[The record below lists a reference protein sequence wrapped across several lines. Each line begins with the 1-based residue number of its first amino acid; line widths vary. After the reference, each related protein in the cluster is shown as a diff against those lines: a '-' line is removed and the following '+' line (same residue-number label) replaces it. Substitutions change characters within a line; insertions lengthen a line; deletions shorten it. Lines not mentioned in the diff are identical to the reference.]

1 MMNKKKRHALD
12 YLIICVIAVLG
23 AFNYQIFV
31 FPNDFAP
38 SGINGILTIIRHL
51 FGINFGMMYLV
62 LNVPLLMVAHHLI
75 HGRYALNTFVY
86 VVVFSITSMIL
97 KNVDLSVLSFNGQD
111 AGERIMAAVA
121 AGVFSGFNYGLTM
134 RMGGCTGGMDIV
146 GSIVSHKNP
155 EINMVWLVFS
165 INVAVAVLS
174 FFAYGMNYVP
184 VILCIIYSFVTSRV
198 GDFILKGARSAAKF
212 EIMTVISGLW
222 TVGRSVRGDNIAP
235 LFGQWLLN
243 AGETPAHRT
252 VHCTLYTVHCP
263 QSTVHSSVSGL
274 ALARRSRCVARRGR
288 QQALLP
294 GGVVSRR

>member
-1 MMNKKKRHALD
+1 MDKKKRLALD

-23 AFNYQIFV
+23 AFNYQLFV

-62 LNVPLLMVAHHLI
+62 LNVPLLMVAHHMI

-86 VVVFSITSMIL
+86 VVVFSATSMLL
-97 KNVDLSVLSFNGQD
+97 KNADLSVLSFNGQD

-134 RMGGCTGGMDIV
+134 RLGGCTGGMDIV

-212 EIMTVISGLW
+212 EIITSYPEELSQALMNRLHHGCTVLPARGMYSHTDRSLLICVVNRRQIPEFGRIIKEFDDTFVIMT
-222 TVGRSVRGDNIAP
+222 P
-235 LFGQWLLN
+235 
-243 AGETPAHRT
+243 
-252 VHCTLYTVHCP
+252 
-263 QSTVHSSVSGL
+263 
-274 ALARRSRCVARRGR
+274 VARTYGNFK
-288 QQALLP
+288 Q
-294 GGVVSRR
+294 VK

>member
-1 MMNKKKRHALD
+1 MMDKKKRHALD

-146 GSIVSHKNP
+146 GSIVSQKNP

-212 EIMTVISGLW
+212 EIITSYPEELSQALMGRLHHGCTVLPARGMYSHVDKSLLICVVNRRQIPEFGRIIKEFDDTFVIMT
-222 TVGRSVRGDNIAP
+222 P
-235 LFGQWLLN
+235 
-243 AGETPAHRT
+243 
-252 VHCTLYTVHCP
+252 
-263 QSTVHSSVSGL
+263 
-274 ALARRSRCVARRGR
+274 VARTYGNFK
-288 QQALLP
+288 Q
-294 GGVVSRR
+294 VK

>member
-1 MMNKKKRHALD
+1 MMDKKKRHALD

-97 KNVDLSVLSFNGQD
+97 KNVDLSVLSVNGQD

-212 EIMTVISGLW
+212 EIITSYPEEL
-222 TVGRSVRGDNIAP
+222 S
-235 LFGQWLLN
+235 
-243 AGETPAHRT
+243 
-252 VHCTLYTVHCP
+252 
-263 QSTVHSSVSGL
+263 
-274 ALARRSRCVARRGR
+274 
-288 QQALLP
+288 QALMGRLHHGCTVLP
-294 GGVVSRR
+294 ARGMYSHVDKSLLICVVNRRQIPEFGRIIKEFDDTFVIMTPVTRTYGNFKQVK

>member
-1 MMNKKKRHALD
+1 MMDKKKRLALD

-23 AFNYQIFV
+23 AFNYQLFV

-62 LNVPLLMVAHHLI
+62 LNVPLLMVAHHMI
-75 HGRYALNTFVY
+75 HGRYALNTLVY
-86 VVVFSITSMIL
+86 VVVFSATSMIL
-97 KNVDLSVLSFNGQD
+97 KNADLSVLSFNGQD

-146 GSIVSHKNP
+146 GSIVSHRNP

-198 GDFILKGARSAAKF
+198 GDFIIKGARSAAKF
-212 EIMTVISGLW
+212 EIITSYPEELSQALMDRLHHGCTVLPARGMYSHTDRSLLICVVNRRQIPEFGRIIKEFDDTFVIMT
-222 TVGRSVRGDNIAP
+222 P
-235 LFGQWLLN
+235 
-243 AGETPAHRT
+243 
-252 VHCTLYTVHCP
+252 
-263 QSTVHSSVSGL
+263 
-274 ALARRSRCVARRGR
+274 VARTYGNFK
-288 QQALLP
+288 Q
-294 GGVVSRR
+294 VK

>member
-1 MMNKKKRHALD
+1 MMDKKKRHALD

-212 EIMTVISGLW
+212 EIITSYPEELSQALMGRLHHGCTVLPARGMYSHVDKSLLICVVNRRQIPEFGRIIKEFDDTFVIMT
-222 TVGRSVRGDNIAP
+222 P
-235 LFGQWLLN
+235 
-243 AGETPAHRT
+243 
-252 VHCTLYTVHCP
+252 
-263 QSTVHSSVSGL
+263 
-274 ALARRSRCVARRGR
+274 VARTYGNFK
-288 QQALLP
+288 Q
-294 GGVVSRR
+294 VK

>member
-1 MMNKKKRHALD
+1 MMDKKKRHALD

-212 EIMTVISGLW
+212 EIITSYPEEL
-222 TVGRSVRGDNIAP
+222 S
-235 LFGQWLLN
+235 
-243 AGETPAHRT
+243 
-252 VHCTLYTVHCP
+252 
-263 QSTVHSSVSGL
+263 
-274 ALARRSRCVARRGR
+274 
-288 QQALLP
+288 QALMGRLHHGCTVLP
-294 GGVVSRR
+294 ARGMYSHVDKSLLICVVNRRQIPEFGRIIKEFDDTFVIMTPVDRTYGNFKQVK

>member
-1 MMNKKKRHALD
+1 MDKKKRHALD

-212 EIMTVISGLW
+212 EIITSYPEELSQALMGRLHHGCTVLPARGMYSHVDKSLLICVVNRRQIPEFGRIIKEFDDTFVIMT
-222 TVGRSVRGDNIAP
+222 P
-235 LFGQWLLN
+235 
-243 AGETPAHRT
+243 
-252 VHCTLYTVHCP
+252 
-263 QSTVHSSVSGL
+263 
-274 ALARRSRCVARRGR
+274 VARTYGNFK
-288 QQALLP
+288 Q
-294 GGVVSRR
+294 VK

>member
-1 MMNKKKRHALD
+1 MMDKKKRLALD

-23 AFNYQIFV
+23 AFNYQLFV

-62 LNVPLLMVAHHLI
+62 LNVPLLMVAHHMI
-75 HGRYALNTFVY
+75 HGRYALNTLVY
-86 VVVFSITSMIL
+86 VVVFSATSMIL
-97 KNVDLSVLSFNGQD
+97 KNADLSVLSFNGQD

-146 GSIVSHKNP
+146 GSIVSHRNP

-198 GDFILKGARSAAKF
+198 GDFIIKGARSAAKF
-212 EIMTVISGLW
+212 EIITSYPEELSQALMNRLHHGCTVLPARGMYSHTDRSLLICVVNRRQIPEFGRIIKEFDDTFVIMT
-222 TVGRSVRGDNIAP
+222 P
-235 LFGQWLLN
+235 
-243 AGETPAHRT
+243 
-252 VHCTLYTVHCP
+252 
-263 QSTVHSSVSGL
+263 
-274 ALARRSRCVARRGR
+274 VARTYGNFK
-288 QQALLP
+288 Q
-294 GGVVSRR
+294 VK

>member
-1 MMNKKKRHALD
+1 MMDKKKRHALD

-97 KNVDLSVLSFNGQD
+97 KNVDLSVLSLNGQD
-111 AGERIMAAVA
+111 AGARIMAAVA

-212 EIMTVISGLW
+212 EIITSYPEEL
-222 TVGRSVRGDNIAP
+222 S
-235 LFGQWLLN
+235 
-243 AGETPAHRT
+243 
-252 VHCTLYTVHCP
+252 
-263 QSTVHSSVSGL
+263 
-274 ALARRSRCVARRGR
+274 
-288 QQALLP
+288 QALMGRLHHGCTVLP
-294 GGVVSRR
+294 ARGMYSHVDKSLLICVVNRRQIPEFGRIIKEFDDTFVIMTPVTRTYGNFKQVK

>member
-1 MMNKKKRHALD
+1 MMDKKKRHALD

-212 EIMTVISGLW
+212 EIITSYPEELSQALMGRLHHGCTVLPARGMYSHVDKSLLICVVNRRQIPEFGRIIREFDDTFVIMT
-222 TVGRSVRGDNIAP
+222 P
-235 LFGQWLLN
+235 
-243 AGETPAHRT
+243 
-252 VHCTLYTVHCP
+252 
-263 QSTVHSSVSGL
+263 
-274 ALARRSRCVARRGR
+274 VARTYGNFK
-288 QQALLP
+288 Q
-294 GGVVSRR
+294 VK

>member
-1 MMNKKKRHALD
+1 MMDKKKRHALD

-75 HGRYALNTFVY
+75 QGRYALNTFVY

-212 EIMTVISGLW
+212 EIITSYPEELSQALMGRLHHGCTVLPARGMYSHVDKSLLICVVNRRQIPEFGRIIKEFDDTFVIMT
-222 TVGRSVRGDNIAP
+222 P
-235 LFGQWLLN
+235 
-243 AGETPAHRT
+243 
-252 VHCTLYTVHCP
+252 
-263 QSTVHSSVSGL
+263 
-274 ALARRSRCVARRGR
+274 VARTYGNFK
-288 QQALLP
+288 Q
-294 GGVVSRR
+294 VK

>member
-1 MMNKKKRHALD
+1 MMDKKKRHALD

-212 EIMTVISGLW
+212 EIITSYPEELSQALMGRLHHGCTVLPARGMYSHVDKSLLICVVNRRQIPEFGRIIKEFDDTFLIMT
-222 TVGRSVRGDNIAP
+222 P
-235 LFGQWLLN
+235 
-243 AGETPAHRT
+243 
-252 VHCTLYTVHCP
+252 
-263 QSTVHSSVSGL
+263 
-274 ALARRSRCVARRGR
+274 VARTYGNFK
-288 QQALLP
+288 Q
-294 GGVVSRR
+294 VK